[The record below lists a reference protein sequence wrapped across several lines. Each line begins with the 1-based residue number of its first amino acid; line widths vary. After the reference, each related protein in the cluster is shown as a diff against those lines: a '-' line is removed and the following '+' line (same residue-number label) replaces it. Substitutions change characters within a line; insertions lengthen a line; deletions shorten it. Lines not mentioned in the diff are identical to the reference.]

1 MPLLPI
7 SARCSDT
14 LTRVE
19 QSTNGLTEEVQ
30 VSTTTEPQA
39 GHRTFFGHPWGLA
52 DLAGVEKCER
62 FSLYGPF
69 ACRRP
74 ICRLTEGVR

>member
-1 MPLLPI
+1 MPLLLI

-19 QSTNGLTEEVQ
+19 QSTSGLTEEVQ

-52 DLAGVEKCER
+52 DVEKGDR
-62 FSLYGPF
+62 FSLYGLF